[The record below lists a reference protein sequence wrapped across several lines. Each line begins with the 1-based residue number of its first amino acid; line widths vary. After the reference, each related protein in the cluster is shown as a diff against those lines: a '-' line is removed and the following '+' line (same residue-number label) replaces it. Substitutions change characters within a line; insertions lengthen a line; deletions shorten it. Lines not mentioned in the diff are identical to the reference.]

1 MDRNRGIPMKDDTI
15 EQLKEKYRTREQLR
29 ELVEEEQGVLQ
40 ALE

>member
-1 MDRNRGIPMKDDTI
+1 MKDDNI
-15 EQLKEKYRTREQLR
+15 EQMKEKYRTRKQLR